1 MRRIVL
7 FFVIVVMLLVGFSA
21 CKLTGESNYT
31 PRLSLFNPA
40 DINTDST
47 LTMGHTADGNIK
59 FDSLHVNDTVT
70 LTVVGEGFANNLKHL
85 KITSTEPTDIE
96 MLAPHDTIAQYFAP
110 ESDFVNGKIIL
121 GDNIVWMSY
130 PFKFVAIKAT
140 EKTKLNFLLTS
151 DAQEV
156 SNEASLV
163 VEFPI
168 KP

>member
-1 MRRIVL
+1 MRRKVF
-7 FFVIVVMLLVGFSA
+7 FFVTALMLLVGFSA

-31 PRLSLFNPA
+31 PRLSLHSSA

-47 LTMGHTADGNIK
+47 LSMGYTADGNIK
-59 FDSLHVNDTVT
+59 FDSLHVSDTVT

-85 KITSTEPTDIE
+85 IITSTEPTDIE

-121 GDNIVWMSY
+121 GDNIVGMIY
-130 PFKFVAIKAT
+130 PFKFVAIKVT
-140 EKTKLNFLLTS
+140 DKTKLDFVLTS
-151 DAQEV
+151 DAQKV
-156 SNEASLV
+156 SNKSSLV